1 MSPMDYWALNMRTQV
16 LKRSSNWFKMHAK
29 MLSRTSSWN
38 SFRSDT
44 LHRLVNEL
52 GCSPEVSLPLWSFAS
67 AYFRLCSFDMAPRP
81 PRCRKQR
88 LANGYTTDNVNSG
101 QKQRI
106 AIARSII
113 SNPPILLLDEATSA
127 LDPRAEKI
135 VQQALDNV
143 SANRTTISIAH
154 KLSTIQKADNI
165 CVMSQGSL
173 IEQGTHNELLARG
186 GAYSRLVFSQDL
198 ERAAEKPAGESE
210 EISDDEANEE
220 DDQHFRKL
228 ALKRTVSSSGSAHVQ
243 DDQSEAPG
251 TMGYGLLK
259 CLGLLIKE
267 QPTLWYL
274 YAITLVV
281 SIFGGGTLAVQA
293 VLFSRTFNVFQLTG
307 SKAISE
313 GNFWALMFFV
323 VAIANFFLYFALGYT
338 CNMISQKVT
347 RRYRQE
353 LFENTVKQPAAF
365 FDKEANATGALTS
378 RLARCATDLQELL
391 SANAGLVIN
400 NIVTTISCAILG
412 IAYGW
417 KLGLVCTF
425 GAMPPLILGGYFG
438 IRISTQLD
446 DDTTKRFAGSAAIAA
461 EAVAAIRTVASL
473 VLERTILD
481 EYERRL
487 NAVASR
493 SIKSLSI
500 TMLFFSL
507 TQSINFCAM
516 ALGFWYG
523 GKLVST
529 GEYTTEQFFVVFIAI
544 VLGGES
550 VASFF
555 QYSTSISKAILA
567 ANYIFY
573 LRTQTPK
580 SDDGDDSEFGAEK
593 TQGQPASVEIDS
605 LEFAYPSRPRAQVI
619 KNINVHVPAGRFV
632 AFVGASGC
640 GKSTMISLLARFYD
654 PSSGSISINNQPIV
668 DIGQREHRR
677 RIALVQQE
685 PVLYSGSIRENVSM
699 GVVESMEPTESQ
711 VEDALRSAN
720 ILDFVKSL
728 PEGLNTPLGNRGTQ
742 LSGGQRQR
750 VAIARALIRNPRIL
764 LLDEATS
771 ALDTESEKIVQAAL
785 MEAAKDG
792 GRTTVAVAHRLST
805 IKDADTICVFQA
817 GKIIEV
823 GNHESLIAERGV
835 YFEMCKGQ
843 ALYKAAT

>member
-1 MSPMDYWALNMRTQV
+1 
-16 LKRSSNWFKMHAK
+16 
-29 MLSRTSSWN
+29 
-38 SFRSDT
+38 
-44 LHRLVNEL
+44 
-52 GCSPEVSLPLWSFAS
+52 
-67 AYFRLCSFDMAPRP
+67 
-81 PRCRKQR
+81 
-88 LANGYTTDNVNSG
+88 
-101 QKQRI
+101 
-106 AIARSII
+106 
-113 SNPPILLLDEATSA
+113 

-143 SANRTTISIAH
+143 SANRTTITIAH
-154 KLSTIQKADNI
+154 KLSTIQKANNI

-173 IEQGTHNELLARG
+173 IEQGTHNELLARD
-186 GAYSRLVFSQDL
+186 GAYAKLVFSQDL
-198 ERAAEKPAGESE
+198 ERTADKPAGDSE
-210 EISDDEANEE
+210 ETSDDEANGE

-228 ALKRTVSSSGSAHVQ
+228 ALKRTVSSSGSAHMES
-243 DDQSEAPG
+243 DQPGSPG

-267 QPTLWYL
+267 QPKLWYL
-274 YAITLVV
+274 YALTALI

-293 VLFSRTFNVFQLTG
+293 VLFSRTFNVFQMTG
-307 SKAISE
+307 NEAISE

-323 VAIANFFLYFALGYT
+323 VAIANFFLYFALGFI

-353 LFENTVKQPAAF
+353 LFENTVKQPSAF

-400 NIVTTISCAILG
+400 NVVTTISCAILG

-425 GAMPPLILGGYFG
+425 GAMPPLLLGGYYG
-438 IRISTQLD
+438 IRISTKLD

-487 NAVASR
+487 NVVASR

-500 TMLFFSL
+500 TMIFFSL

-555 QYSTSISKAILA
+555 QYSTSISKATPA
-567 ANYIFY
+567 ANYIFF

-593 TQGQPASVEIDS
+593 IQGQPASVEIDS

-654 PSSGSISINNQPIV
+654 PTSGSISINNQPIV
-668 DIGQREHRR
+668 DIGRREHRR

-699 GVVESMEPTESQ
+699 GVIESMEPTETQ

-728 PEGLNTPLGNRGTQ
+728 SEGLNTPLGNRGTQ

-823 GNHESLIAERGV
+823 GNHESLVAERGT

-843 ALYKAAT
+843 ALDKAAT

>member
-1 MSPMDYWALNMRTQV
+1 
-16 LKRSSNWFKMHAK
+16 
-29 MLSRTSSWN
+29 
-38 SFRSDT
+38 
-44 LHRLVNEL
+44 
-52 GCSPEVSLPLWSFAS
+52 
-67 AYFRLCSFDMAPRP
+67 
-81 PRCRKQR
+81 
-88 LANGYTTDNVNSG
+88 
-101 QKQRI
+101 
-106 AIARSII
+106 
-113 SNPPILLLDEATSA
+113 
-127 LDPRAEKI
+127 
-135 VQQALDNV
+135 
-143 SANRTTISIAH
+143 
-154 KLSTIQKADNI
+154 
-165 CVMSQGSL
+165 MSQGAL
-173 IEQGTHNELLARG
+173 IEQGTHSELLARK
-186 GAYSRLVFSQDL
+186 GAYAKLVFSQDL
-198 ERAAEKPAGESE
+198 ERATEKPVGDSE
-210 EISDDEANEE
+210 EISDDEVAEE

-228 ALKRTVSSSGSAHVQ
+228 ALKRTVSSTGSAHVQ
-243 DDQSEAPG
+243 IDQPESSE

-274 YAITLVV
+274 YAITALV

-293 VLFSRTFNVFQLTG
+293 VLFSRTFNVFQMTG
-307 SKAISE
+307 SEAISE
-313 GNFWALMFFV
+313 GNFWALMFFI
-323 VAIANFFLYFALGYT
+323 VAIANWFLYFSLGCT
-338 CNMISQKVT
+338 CNIISQKVT

-353 LFENTVKQPAAF
+353 LFENTVKQRSAF
-365 FDKEANATGALTS
+365 FDREANATGALTS
-378 RLARCATDLQELL
+378 RLSRCATDLQELL

-400 NIVTTISCAILG
+400 NVVTTISCAILG

-425 GAMPPLILGGYFG
+425 AALPPLILGGYYG
-438 IRISTQLD
+438 IRISTKLD
-446 DDTTKRFAGSAAIAA
+446 EDTTKRFAGSAAIAA

-473 VLERTILD
+473 VLE
-481 EYERRL
+481 YERRL

-500 TMLFFSL
+500 TMIFFSL

-544 VLGGES
+544 ILGGES

-555 QYSTSISKAILA
+555 QYSTSISKATPA

-573 LRTQTPK
+573 LRTQTPV
-580 SDDGDDSEFGAEK
+580 SDDGDDSDFGAEK
-593 TQGQPASVEIDS
+593 LPDEPASVEIDS

-632 AFVGASGC
+632 SFVGPSGC

-654 PSSGSISINNQPIV
+654 PSSGAIIVNNQPIV
-668 DIGQREHRR
+668 NIGQREHRR

-699 GVVESMEPTESQ
+699 GVIESMEPTEAQ
-711 VEDALRSAN
+711 VEDALQSAN

-728 PEGLNTPLGNRGTQ
+728 PEGLNTPLGTRGTQ

-792 GRTTVAVAHRLST
+792 GRTTIAVAHRLST

-823 GNHESLIAERGV
+823 GNHDSLIAEKGT

-843 ALYKAAT
+843 ALDKAAT